1 MTSFEINNEAV
12 EANILKILMS
22 KPDENISQNNIYERL
37 VEIYTVSDNKPNTRS
52 KNNKLKNLLKKYISS
67 RNNDGVVSIISEGNL
82 FLKYVSVEDNTE
94 NNEDYYLTDDDI
106 DDIEDIEDI
115 EDIDDIDDIEDIQDN
130 ENNKNNK
137 DFYEDFFDSL
147 VININKNKKFI
158 KKYRDVNG
166 ATISHHV
173 VRNPKYKKIIKE
185 LIEQNLFYFYKRDK
199 LGFTPLHYCCESLKT
214 DITLEYIKE
223 IELEFVNTEKYLKD
237 EINILN
243 KKVDYTEIT
252 ARNADYKISFLIG
265 LFFLLLLNMFLKEQL
280 F

>member
-106 DDIEDIEDI
+106 DDIEDI

-237 EINILN
+237 EIDNLN

-252 ARNADYKISFLIG
+252 TRNADYKTSFLIG